1 MRKTIYLLFTLTTF
15 SCSAQSLSEI
25 YQEGLKAY
33 EEKNYEGFKEKMFTI
48 DTMRPNYPAVV
59 YNLAG
64 GYALTGELAKAIET
78 LEKYIL
84 MDATQ
89 DFSEDADF
97 ASLLDLENFKTIK
110 KKQNSLS
117 ETIEIEQTYSI
128 LLQESHPES
137 MAYSKKQKTFFI
149 GGVRDGTIWE
159 VKEGREP
166 KLWAGSAKNSWSI
179 MGLQVSSD
187 EKTLWACTSSM
198 NNFQEYNQSEEG
210 FASVLK
216 YDIKNGKLLE
226 TYALPGGHN
235 FGDLITDKAGNIF
248 ISDGTANKL
257 YWISN
262 KKGELVEFADLS
274 REVFNLQGLTFDDS
288 EEYLYLS
295 DYIDGIYKI
304 DIKTKNLEKLK
315 IEAEDVLIKGIDG
328 LYFTDNS
335 LIALHNGTNPNRVVK
350 YTLSVDQR
358 AIIGKEVLAQGGVLG
373 EPTQGVWLEGQLH
386 FIMNSPWGAYDRD
399 GNFNPEGESVIIG
412 VIE

>member
-386 FIMNSPWGAYDRD
+386 FIMNSPWGA
-399 GNFNPEGESVIIG
+399 
-412 VIE
+412 